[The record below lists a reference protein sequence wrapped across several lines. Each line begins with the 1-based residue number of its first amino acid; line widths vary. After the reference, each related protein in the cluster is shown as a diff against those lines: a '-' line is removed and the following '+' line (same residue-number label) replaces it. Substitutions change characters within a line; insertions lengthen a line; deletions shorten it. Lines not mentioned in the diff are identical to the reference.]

1 MPVRQYDHYRSE
13 LQQDHPT
20 ERSLEGSQSGIQS
33 DRVLDHIRQVL
44 LSDDATG
51 VTLPSSI
58 ELFSFFTDEEENPLK
73 SLSQALFSALQI
85 FANKAR
91 SRLVG

>member
-1 MPVRQYDHYRSE
+1 MPVRQYDHYRSK

-51 VTLPSSI
+51 VTL
-58 ELFSFFTDEEENPLK
+58 FY
-73 SLSQALFSALQI
+73 
-85 FANKAR
+85 
-91 SRLVG
+91 